1 MRLEGRKGPPK
12 ETRDYDNS
20 IEDLRRAVAPGTGT
34 GSLVVEPRGGT
45 TLKDSLL
52 IPVTM

>member
-20 IEDLRRAVAPGTGT
+20 IEDLRRAVALGTGK
-34 GSLVVEPRGGT
+34 SLVVEPRGRT

>member
-20 IEDLRRAVAPGTGT
+20 IEDLRRAVAPG
-34 GSLVVEPRGGT
+34 SLVVEPRGRT